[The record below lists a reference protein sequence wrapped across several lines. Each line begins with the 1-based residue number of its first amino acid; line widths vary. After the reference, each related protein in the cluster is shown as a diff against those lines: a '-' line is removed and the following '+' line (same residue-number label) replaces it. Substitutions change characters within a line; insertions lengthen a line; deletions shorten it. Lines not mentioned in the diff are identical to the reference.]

1 VEHQKILWIV
11 SQINGKN
18 NTKFGKLFPT
28 CGTTKTSLGI
38 LSWINNASNKKFGKF
53 FPTCGTT
60 KTSLDIFSR
69 NNSASNKKI
78 WKAFYQLVEQ
88 QKILW
93 TVSFRSTRETIQ
105 NAEDFL
111 TTCRTTK
118 NSLDSFSDQRQKQHK
133 I

>member
-78 WKAFYQLVEQ
+78 WKAFF
-88 QKILW
+88 INLW
-93 TVSFRSTRETIQ
+93 NNKKFSGQFP
-105 NAEDFL
+105 
-111 TTCRTTK
+111 
-118 NSLDSFSDQRQKQHK
+118 SDQQ
-133 I
+133 